1 MTRVITAPW
10 TAGLLT
16 LALAMPAAAQD
27 ETAEGASTGGDVTA
41 DTVVATVNG
50 TEITVGNMIV
60 ARSTLPQQYQQLP
73 PEVLF
78 QGVLDQLVQQT
89 VLSQEADEP
98 SRLTELTLANQ
109 RSALMAG
116 EVLLSVA
123 EDAVTDEAIQEAYDA
138 QYSDA
143 EPTREWNASH
153 ILVETEEEAQTLKTE
168 LEEGAD
174 FATLAQER
182 STGPSG
188 PSGGELGWFGPG
200 MMVPEFEEAV
210 TGMEEGDVSDPV
222 QTQFGWHVVKLNET
236 RMQDAPAVEDVR
248 AELAAQVEQNAVQ
261 QYVADAVSG
270 ADVEESE
277 AEIDPSILGDLNLV
291 QE

>member
-153 ILVETEEEAQTLKTE
+153 ILVETEEEAQALKTE

-210 TGMEEGDVSDPV
+210 TGMEEGDISDPV

-236 RMQDAPAVEDVR
+236 RMQDAPAIDDVR

-261 QYVADAVSG
+261 QYVADAVAG